1 MKAHF
6 FKILVCSFIVF
17 TFIACGE
24 QESLNV
30 EPKFEKNIEKF
41 HSNTREAMAPT
52 PTIPQ
57 NFVCRKCKIYPNNFT
72 VTFST
77 GTSSPFMNA
86 LNDRI
91 ACLLYNAPMTNLQ
104 SGSWRQYLTLSSI
117 YTSTPTF
124 FDEQINIYYDSQT
137 SVILNL
143 AQIDA
148 LAQGF
153 INTIKQR
160 DLYIGVNQK
169 FRCIKINQIDTGCC
183 SDVFVFYDYTYGT
196 I

>member
-1 MKAHF
+1 MKTHF

-30 EPKFEKNIEKF
+30 EPKFEKKTENF
-41 HSNTREAMAPT
+41 HSNTREAIAPT

-57 NFVCRKCKIYPNNFT
+57 NFVCRKCKIYPYNFT
-72 VTFST
+72 VTFSS
-77 GTSSPFMNA
+77 GTNSPFMNA

-91 ACLLYNAPMTNLQ
+91 ACLLYGGSLTNIN
-104 SGSWRQYLTLSSI
+104 SGSWRQYETSPNSINPTYFDVNFSS
-117 YTSTPTF
+117 
-124 FDEQINIYYDSQT
+124 YYYSIT
-137 SVILNL
+137 SVTLNL
-143 AQIDA
+143 SQIDL

-153 INTIKQR
+153 IDTIKQR
-160 DLYIGVNQK
+160 DLFLGINHK
-169 FRCIKINQIDTGCC
+169 FRCIKINQVEGLCC
-183 SDVFVFYDYTYGT
+183 GNVNIFYDYTYGT